1 MAWVL
6 QSLLSL
12 PVGAF
17 VSAQFDGDLVSNNV
31 NSLIFIACVISGIK
45 LTAVILR

>member
-17 VSAQFDGDLVSNNV
+17 FSAQFDGDLVSNNV
-31 NSLIFIACVISGIK
+31 NSLIFHRVRHFRDKANSCDS
-45 LTAVILR
+45 